1 MDVFDLSDGKISV
14 SCSSEKLSIGTLE
27 LEPGAELDRHN
38 RPVDE
43 QLIQIKGKGGLRIFE
58 EDGETRE
65 VIFEEGD
72 SFRIPADK
80 DHQHINPSEQ
90 ESIVM
95 WKFEGDIT
103 EIIEDIRADYERL

>member
-1 MDVFDLSDGKISV
+1 MKGYDLPDGVITVSYCDEDMSV
-14 SCSSEKLSIGTLE
+14 GTLT
-27 LEPGAELDRHN
+27 LEPRKELDRHN

-43 QLIQIKGKGGLRIFE
+43 QLLQIKGKGGLRIFE
-58 EDGETRE
+58 ENGEEKE

-72 SFRIPADK
+72 TFEIPANQ
-80 DHQHINPSEQ
+80 DHQHINPSDE

-103 EIIEDIRADYERL
+103 EIIQDIRDEFEEV